1 MRAHAHQSR
10 VLPRVVPHVSI
21 YPSTYL
27 SFVYL
32 SMYPPAV
39 LGQILQMMRARA
51 HQSRVLTPVHGR
63 VTFPPVLFGEWVP
76 LQTMSTLV
84 CLDSQ
89 VESQVAD
96 QPSVQRKGS
105 EKVCV

>member
-1 MRAHAHQSR
+1 MQQVADNAGSCTSESC
-10 VLPRVVPHVSI
+10 VVPHVSI

-39 LGQILQMMRARA
+39 LDQIWQMMRARA
-51 HQSRVLTPVHGR
+51 HQGRVLTPVQGS
-63 VTFPPVLFGEWVP
+63 VTFPSVLLQEWVP
-76 LQTMSTLV
+76 LQIMSTLV

-89 VESQVAD
+89 VQSQVAN
-96 QPSVQRKGS
+96 QPSVQRK
-105 EKVCV
+105 